1 MQQLR
6 SNPPSPDPPSP
17 LPPITPPAVAD
28 AIWSRRYKPYYSK
41 RELANLN
48 QTKDYVMGELLDK
61 KGSLYKLY
69 FDQSVSDLQ

>member
-1 MQQLR
+1 MAALVHGPR
-6 SNPPSPDPPSP
+6 
-17 LPPITPPAVAD
+17 
-28 AIWSRRYKPYYSK
+28 AIRRRRRYKPYYSK